1 MTRLF
6 LGHLVDVPTDPFAGW
21 SEDEARTG
29 PPPGDDALRVVE
41 NGAVAVDASGRIVD
55 LGPAATV
62 RSRCP
67 KAEVAAAGGW
77 WLPGL
82 VDAHV
87 HYPQLAVVG
96 VMGLRLLDWLR
107 DRTWPH
113 EARFSDAAF
122 ARVEAERFLA
132 ALARNGTTSAMVFGA
147 HQATAMEAF
156 FAAADASGLRITSGL
171 VLGDRELPAE
181 LTTDAPRALAES
193 HRLIERWHG
202 RGRLRYAVTPRFAV
216 SATDDLLA
224 ACGELLRDGPSDLWL
239 TTHLNETPEEIA
251 YVGDAFPQAQD
262 YLDVYDRYG
271 LIGPRSVLAHD
282 VHPRD
287 RELARMARAGA
298 AVCHCPGSNHFIGS
312 GLFPLARHLAA
323 GVRTALGTDVGGGPG
338 FSLLREAR
346 LAYETQMLLAA
357 DGVRLGAARAL
368 WMATGAGARA
378 LGLDESV
385 GDLTPGKRA
394 DLVHI
399 VPREGS
405 TLAERLDRAT
415 DALDAVGALI
425 ALAGEADVAGTWV
438 DGRAVHGPRESSA
451 PARAAR
457 SDR

>member
-1 MTRLF
+1 MHRLF

-21 SEDEARTG
+21 SESEARTG
-29 PPPGDDALRVVE
+29 PPPGDGALRVVE
-41 NGAVAVDASGRIVD
+41 DGAVAVDDAGRIVD
-55 LGPAATV
+55 AGPAASV
-62 RSRCP
+62 RQRHP
-67 KAEVAAAGGW
+67 GADVAASGGW

-96 VMGLRLLDWLR
+96 IMGLRLLDWLR

-113 EARFSDAAF
+113 EARFSDPSV

-132 ALARNGTTSAMVFGA
+132 ALGRNGTTTAMVFGA
-147 HQATAMEAF
+147 HQATAMDTF
-156 FAAADASGLRITSGL
+156 FAAADASGLRIASGL

-181 LTTDAPRALAES
+181 LTTDPERALEES
-193 HRLIERWHG
+193 RRLIETWHG

-224 ACGELLRDGPSDLWL
+224 ACGELLRDGPPDLWF
-239 TTHLNETPEEIA
+239 TTHVNETPEEIA
-251 YVGDAFPQAQD
+251 YVGEAFPWARD
-262 YLDVYDRYG
+262 YLDVYDRHG

-287 RELARMARAGA
+287 RELDRMAEVDA

-338 FSLLREAR
+338 FSLLGEAR
-346 LAYETQMLLAA
+346 RAYETQMLLGS

-368 WMATGAGARA
+368 WLATGAGARA
-378 LGLDESV
+378 LGLDDAI

-399 VPREGS
+399 RPREGS
-405 TLAERLDRAT
+405 TLAERLDEAAG
-415 DALDAVGALI
+415 ALDAVGAMI
-425 ALAGEADVAGTWV
+425 SLAGEADVAGTWV
-438 DGRAVHGPRESSA
+438 DGRAVFERGG
-451 PARAAR
+451 
-457 SDR
+457 